1 MHDAS
6 SRLKDLYERY
16 LADQCSAAERK
27 ELLTAIAE
35 NKSDTTFH
43 SLIDAT
49 FEDPLLFYPLSEEKA
64 EELFL
69 RIRKKNR
76 AKIIL
81 LPARKWWA
89 AAIVLLIVIAG
100 GWYLNQQPATVNNA
114 VAVQMTDSISQADH
128 SGAILILADGR
139 KLNLDEQEKGLIATE
154 NGSSVEMTG
163 NGVVYDQNAASA
175 SVAFNTM
182 TTPKGKQFRL
192 KLPDGTEVELNAA
205 SSIRYPVSF
214 QGNEREVYLEGEA
227 WFNVK
232 SDPAKPF
239 RVKMP
244 GQTAFE
250 VLGTAFNIRCYAEE
264 PVMKATLLSGKIRFV
279 QHEYRKLL
287 SPGQQLQQDRTG
299 AVKILQAV
307 DTSQVMAWKNGEFSF
322 RRLPLEEVIRELARW
337 YDLEPVFN
345 GELPAFEFYG
355 SMGRG
360 LSPQQVVKLLNNM
373 GLHASIDNN
382 RLIISR

>member
-16 LADQCSAAERK
+16 LADQCSAAERN
-27 ELLTAIAE
+27 ELMTAIAE
-35 NKSDTTFH
+35 NKSDTAFH

-175 SVAFNTM
+175 SVAYNTM

-192 KLPDGTEVELNAA
+192 RLPDGTEVELNAA

-244 GQTAFE
+244 GQAAFE
-250 VLGTAFNIRCYAEE
+250 VLGTAFNLRCYAEE

-299 AVKILQAV
+299 AVKIMQAV

-322 RRLPLEEVIRELARW
+322 RRMPLEEAIRELARW
-337 YDLEPVFN
+337 YDLEPVFT

-373 GLHASIDNN
+373 GLHASLDNN